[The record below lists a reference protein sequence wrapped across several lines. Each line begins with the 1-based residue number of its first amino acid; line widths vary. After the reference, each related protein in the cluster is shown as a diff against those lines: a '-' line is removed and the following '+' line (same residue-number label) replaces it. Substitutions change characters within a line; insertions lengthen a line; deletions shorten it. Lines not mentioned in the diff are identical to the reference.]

1 MVCLPLQSISSQK
14 GFHWISS
21 SPQPCKVRRPTC
33 TLHTLLHPTASSSA
47 FQIYHVLLRKR
58 AVATAIAFIL
68 SPSLLQNYGCVFL
81 SYITVQSEL
90 RTASLHLRSKQ
101 IVLSRMEGR
110 EVQCV
115 PLSLSG
121 TAVPC
126 WHSQH
131 SCSQL
136 FWPVW
141 VMPPLQLGR
150 GLLMPGGTY
159 YREKVAVGT
168 GHTWQSTPGFLFPF
182 PLKL

>member
-1 MVCLPLQSISSQK
+1 MHTPHPAAPHCLLISFPNISRTSQEEGSCHSNSFYLITFLITK
-14 GFHWISS
+14 LWLCIS
-21 SPQPCKVRRPTC
+21 
-33 TLHTLLHPTASSSA
+33 LLHN
-47 FQIYHVLLRKR
+47 R
-58 AVATAIAFIL
+58 AEWT
-68 SPSLLQNYGCVFL
+68 PN
-81 SYITVQSEL
+81 
-90 RTASLHLRSKQ
+90 SLHLRSKQ
-101 IVLSRMEGR
+101 IVLSCMEGR

-115 PLSLSG
+115 PLSLSS